1 MAICLGFWPVFA
13 EIKIHKKTNG
23 NDLNKIGGSTLVLIP
38 REIPIFLNQ
47 RFCEMSLSMFQLT
60 AFSFCELYVINRYVS
75 FVTRSSGSSKLYLKQ
90 NYIAKCFGTKFN
102 LNRSRGPCN
111 WFVCKI
117 SDLWKEI
124 YQDITPFFAQK
135 IWHLDF
141 EYHNLLS
148 SPHKTLPPNMARL
161 TGRFLRI

>member
-1 MAICLGFWPVFA
+1 M
-13 EIKIHKKTNG
+13 
-23 NDLNKIGGSTLVLIP
+23 VLIP

-135 IWHLDF
+135 IWHLDLWISQF
-141 EYHNLLS
+141 VKFTTQNTTSKYGEINGAISKNLKCNQKWRTEPMGNPS
-148 SPHKTLPPNMARL
+148 E
-161 TGRFLRI
+161 